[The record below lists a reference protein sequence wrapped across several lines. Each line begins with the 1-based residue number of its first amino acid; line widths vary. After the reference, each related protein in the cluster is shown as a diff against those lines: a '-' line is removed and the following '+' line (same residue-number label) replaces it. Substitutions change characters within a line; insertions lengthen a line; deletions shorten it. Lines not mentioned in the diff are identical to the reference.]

1 MYQDKLKNGPALRSC
16 LRMLAVAFLVAIG
29 VSQPLFA
36 FDTRAHAAWV
46 FDVGT
51 HSVLLEKNADQSI
64 PPASM
69 SKLMTVN
76 MLFEALKDGRVTM
89 DTTFGVSAHARSMGG
104 STMFLNEQ
112 DRPTVRELIQG
123 MIVNSGNDACVVVA
137 EGLAGSEDAFATQMT
152 ERAKALGMTQ
162 SNFANASGW
171 PDPNHR
177 MSMHDLGIL
186 ALRLIEEFPEHYKV
200 FSETEYNYADRAP
213 DNRFNRNPLLKLGIG
228 ADGLKTGHTEEA
240 GYGLVGSAV
249 QGDRRVI
256 VVISGLASEKER
268 SEEAESLVNW
278 AFRQFAQ
285 KTVAKAGVS
294 VADATVWMGAES
306 TVGLVPE
313 KDVRILVP
321 ALVQDTMTAEVVY
334 NGPLTAPIA
343 AGQEVAK
350 LLVHVPDLPDVI
362 VPLVAATDVGK
373 GGFLKRLGSAAQSL
387 IAEVQDRATAS

>member
-1 MYQDKLKNGPALRSC
+1 MMITQRLILAASLLALGVCSPAH
-16 LRMLAVAFLVAIG
+16 AFE
-29 VSQPLFA
+29 
-36 FDTRAHAAWV
+36 TRANAAWV

-51 HSVLLEKNADQSI
+51 HAVLMEKNADQPV

-76 MLFEALKDGRVTM
+76 MLFEALQDGRVTM
-89 DTTFGVSAHARSMGG
+89 DTTFGVSARAHAMGG

-123 MIVNSGNDACVVVA
+123 IIVNSGNDACVVVA
-137 EGLAGSEDAFATQMT
+137 EGLAGSEDAFAAQMT

-177 MSMHDLGIL
+177 MSMHDLGIV
-186 ALRLIEEFPEHYKV
+186 ALRLIEDFPEDYKV
-200 FSETEYNYADRAP
+200 FSETEYNYKDRAP

-228 ADGLKTGHTEEA
+228 ADGLKTGHTQEA
-240 GYGLVGSAV
+240 GYGLVGSAL

-256 VVISGLASEKER
+256 VVISGLASEKDR

-285 KTVAKAGVS
+285 KTVAKAGVR
-294 VADATVWMGAES
+294 VAEANVWMGDAP
-306 TVGLVPE
+306 TVGLVPA

-334 NGPLTAPIA
+334 AGPLSAPLK
-343 AGQEVAK
+343 AGDPVAT
-350 LLVHVPDLPDVI
+350 LVVHVPDLPDVE
-362 VPLVAATDVGK
+362 VPLVAEADVGK
-373 GGFLKRLGSAAQSL
+373 GGFVKRLTTAARSL
-387 IAEVQDRATAS
+387 FDLVQEKAAAS

>member
-1 MYQDKLKNGPALRSC
+1 MGLKLGQILSAFVLVVAGVLPA
-16 LRMLAVAFLVAIG
+16 
-29 VSQPLFA
+29 QA
-36 FDTRAHAAWV
+36 FDTRANAAWV

-51 HSVLLEKNADQSI
+51 HTVLMEKNADQPI

-76 MLFEALKDGRVTM
+76 MLFEALQDGRVTM
-89 DTTFGVSAHARSMGG
+89 DTTFGVSARAHAMGG
-104 STMFLNEQ
+104 STMFLNQQ

-137 EGLAGSEDAFATQMT
+137 EGLAGSEDAFAAQMT

-186 ALRLIEEFPEHYKV
+186 ALRLIEDFPEEYKV
-200 FSETEYNYADRAP
+200 FSETEYDYKDRAP

-228 ADGLKTGHTEEA
+228 ADGLKTGHTSEA

-256 VVISGLASEKER
+256 VVISGLASEKDR

-285 KTVAKAGVS
+285 KTVAKAGVQ
-294 VADATVWMGAES
+294 VAEADVWMGSAAK
-306 TVGLVPE
+306 VGLVPA

-334 NGPLTAPIA
+334 SGPLTAPIA

-350 LLVHVPDLPDVI
+350 LVVHVPDLPDI
-362 VPLVAATDVGK
+362 EVPLVAEGDVGK
-373 GGFLKRLGSAAQSL
+373 GGFFKRLTSAAQSL
-387 IAEVQDRATAS
+387 ISRVQDRAAAS

>member
-1 MYQDKLKNGPALRSC
+1 MKVSLRQIAAAVLLALGAAFPAL
-16 LRMLAVAFLVAIG
+16 AFE
-29 VSQPLFA
+29 
-36 FDTRAHAAWV
+36 TRANAAWV

-51 HSVLLEKNADQSI
+51 HAVLMEKNADQSV

-76 MLFEALKDGRVTM
+76 MLFEALQDGRVTM
-89 DTTFGVSAHARSMGG
+89 DTTFGVSARAHAMGG

-137 EGLAGSEDAFATQMT
+137 EGLAGTEDAFAEQMS
-152 ERAKALGMTQ
+152 ERAKALGLTG
-162 SNFANASGW
+162 SHFANASGW
-171 PDPNHR
+171 PDPSHR

-186 ALRLIEEFPEHYKV
+186 ALRLIENFPDHYKV
-200 FSETEYNYADRAP
+200 FSQTEYDYKDRAP

-285 KTVAKAGVS
+285 KTVAKAGTRVGE
-294 VADATVWMGAES
+294 AKVWMGTEAS
-306 TVGLVPE
+306 VGLVPA

-321 ALVQDTMTAEVVY
+321 ALVQETMTAEIVY
-334 NGPLTAPIA
+334 TGPLTAPIT

-350 LLVHVPDLPDVI
+350 LVVHIPNLPDVD
-362 VPLVAATDVGK
+362 VPLMAQDAVGK
-373 GGFLKRLGSAAQSL
+373 GGFLKRLSSAALSL
-387 IAEVQDRATAS
+387 IALVQERAAAT

>member
-1 MYQDKLKNGPALRSC
+1 MTATLRLILAVCVTAFGATLPAL
-16 LRMLAVAFLVAIG
+16 AFE
-29 VSQPLFA
+29 
-36 FDTRAHAAWV
+36 TRANAAWV

-51 HSVLLEKNADQSI
+51 HAVLMEKNADQPV

-76 MLFEALKDGRVTM
+76 MLFEALQDGRVTM
-89 DTTFGVSAHARSMGG
+89 DTTFGVSARARAMGG

-123 MIVNSGNDACVVVA
+123 MVVNSGNDACVVVA
-137 EGLAGSEDAFATQMT
+137 EGLAGSEDAFAAQMT
-152 ERAKALGMTQ
+152 ERAKALGMTG

-177 MSMHDLGIL
+177 MTAHDLGIL
-186 ALRLIEEFPEHYKV
+186 ALRLIEEFPDDYKV
-200 FSETEYNYADRAP
+200 FAETEYNYADRAP

-228 ADGLKTGHTEEA
+228 ADGLKTGHTQEA

-256 VVISGLASEKER
+256 VVISGLASEKDR

-285 KTVAKAGVS
+285 KTVAKAGS
-294 VADATVWMGAES
+294 RVAEADVWMGSAA
-306 TVGLVPE
+306 TVGLVPA

-321 ALVQDTMTAEVVY
+321 ALVQDTITAEVVY
-334 NGPLTAPIA
+334 SGPLTAPLV

-350 LLVHVPDLPDVI
+350 LVVHVPDLPDVI
-362 VPLVAATDVGK
+362 VPLVAETDIGK
-373 GGFLKRLGSAAQSL
+373 GGFFKRITSAAQSL
-387 IAEVQDRATAS
+387 INQVQDRAAAS

>member
-1 MYQDKLKNGPALRSC
+1 MVTLRFILATSLLVLGAGLPAR
-16 LRMLAVAFLVAIG
+16 AFE
-29 VSQPLFA
+29 
-36 FDTRAHAAWV
+36 TRANAAWV
-46 FDVGT
+46 YDVGT
-51 HSVLLEKNADQSI
+51 HAVLMQKNADQAV

-76 MLFEALKDGRVTM
+76 MLFEALQDGRVTM
-89 DTTFGVSAHARSMGG
+89 DTTFGVSARAHAMGG

-123 MIVNSGNDACVVVA
+123 IIVNSGNDACVVVA
-137 EGLAGSEDAFATQMT
+137 EGLAGSEDAFAAQMT

-177 MSMHDLGIL
+177 MSMHDLGIV
-186 ALRLIEEFPEHYKV
+186 ALRLIEDFPEEYKV
-200 FSETEYNYADRAP
+200 FSETEYNYKDRAP
-213 DNRFNRNPLLKLGIG
+213 DNRFNRNPLLKLDIG

-285 KTVAKAGVS
+285 KTVAKAGVR
-294 VADATVWMGAES
+294 VAEANVWMGDAP
-306 TVGLVPE
+306 TVGLVPA

-334 NGPLTAPIA
+334 AGPLSAPLN
-343 AGQEVAK
+343 AGDPVAT
-350 LLVHVPDLPDVI
+350 LVVHVPDLPDVE
-362 VPLVAATDVGK
+362 VPLVAEADVGK
-373 GGFLKRLGSAAQSL
+373 GGFVKRLTTAARSL
-387 IAEVQDRATAS
+387 FDLVQEKAAAS

>member
-1 MYQDKLKNGPALRSC
+1 MKVDLLHIAGASLLALCLAFPAW
-16 LRMLAVAFLVAIG
+16 AFE
-29 VSQPLFA
+29 
-36 FDTRAHAAWV
+36 TRADAAWV

-51 HSVLLEKNADQSI
+51 HAVLMEKNSDQPI

-76 MLFEALKDGRVTM
+76 MLFEALQDGRVTM
-89 DTTFGVSAHARSMGG
+89 DTTFGVSARAHAMGG
-104 STMFLNEQ
+104 STMFLTEQ

-137 EGLAGSEDAFATQMT
+137 EGLAGTEDAFAAQMT
-152 ERAKALGMTQ
+152 ERAKALGMTG

-186 ALRLIEEFPEHYKV
+186 ALRLIEEFPEEYKV

-285 KTVAKAGVS
+285 KTVAKAGVR
-294 VADATVWMGAES
+294 VAEANVWMGSAA
-306 TVGLVPE
+306 TVGLVPA

-321 ALVQDTMTAEVVY
+321 ALVQETMTAEVVY
-334 NGPLTAPIA
+334 SGPLSAPIA

-350 LLVHVPDLPDVI
+350 LLVHVPDLPDI
-362 VPLVAATDVGK
+362 EVPLVAEADVGK
-373 GGFLKRLGSAAQSL
+373 GGFLKRLTSAAQTL
-387 IAEVQDRATAS
+387 ISQIQDRAAAS

>member
-1 MYQDKLKNGPALRSC
+1 MTCYLQRALVTLSMAVCLALPA
-16 LRMLAVAFLVAIG
+16 
-29 VSQPLFA
+29 QA
-36 FDTRAHAAWV
+36 FDTRATSAWV

-51 HSVLLEKNADQSI
+51 HTLLMEKNSDASL

-76 MLFEALKDGRVTM
+76 MLFEALQDGRVTM
-89 DTTFGVSAHARSMGG
+89 DTTFGVSTRAHAMGG

-137 EGLAGSEDAFATQMT
+137 EGLAGTEDAFAAQMT
-152 ERAKALGMTQ
+152 ERAKALGLTQ
-162 SNFANASGW
+162 SHFANASGW
-171 PDPNHR
+171 PDPAHR

-186 ALRLIEEFPEHYKV
+186 ALRLIEQFPDHYKV
-200 FSETEYNYADRAP
+200 FSQTEYNYKDRAP

-256 VVISGLASEKER
+256 VVISGLGSEKER
-268 SEEAESLVNW
+268 SEEAESLMNW

-285 KTVAKAGVS
+285 KTVAKAGVR
-294 VADATVWMGAES
+294 VAEADVWMGAAAK
-306 TVGLVPE
+306 VGLVPST
-313 KDVRILVP
+313 DVRILVP

-334 NGPLTAPIA
+334 SGPLEAPIV
-343 AGQEVAK
+343 AGQDVAK
-350 LLVHVPDLPDVI
+350 LLVHVPDLPDI
-362 VPLVAATDVGK
+362 EVPLMAEAGVAK
-373 GGFLKRLGSAAQSL
+373 GGFLKRLSAAALSVVN
-387 IAEVQDRATAS
+387 IVREKAAAS

>member
-1 MYQDKLKNGPALRSC
+1 MMISLRLILATALLALGAGLPAQ
-16 LRMLAVAFLVAIG
+16 AFE
-29 VSQPLFA
+29 
-36 FDTRAHAAWV
+36 TRANAAWV

-51 HSVLLEKNADQSI
+51 HAVLMEKNADQSV

-89 DTTFGVSAHARSMGG
+89 DTTFGVSARAHAMGG

-123 MIVNSGNDACVVVA
+123 IIVNSGNDACVVVA
-137 EGLAGSEDAFATQMT
+137 EGLAGSEDAFAAQMT
-152 ERAKALGMTQ
+152 ERAKALGMTM
-162 SNFANASGW
+162 SNFTNASGW

-186 ALRLIEEFPEHYKV
+186 ALRLIEEFPEDYKV
-200 FSETEYNYADRAP
+200 FAETEYNYADRAP

-228 ADGLKTGHTEEA
+228 ADGLKTGHTQEA

-285 KTVAKAGVS
+285 KTVAKAGVR
-294 VADATVWMGAES
+294 VAEADVWMGS
-306 TVGLVPE
+306 SPTVGLVPA

-334 NGPLTAPIA
+334 AGPLSAPLK

-350 LLVHVPDLPDVI
+350 LVVHVPDLPDI
-362 VPLVAATDVGK
+362 EVPLVAEADIAK
-373 GGFLKRLGSAAQSL
+373 GGFFKRLTTAAQSVFTL
-387 IAEVQDRATAS
+387 VRQRVAAS